1 MRPQEDMEKFVRVR
15 KARATTSRQMD
26 KRTLNDSFAAMDQ
39 IIQAKQTKYKR
50 SARRVIIRNRIM
62 RPIAAAAVIVV
73 VISLFI
79 VHRGPD
85 EQADTVIVFNSTKS
99 PAELL
104 TVASLNIAFRRGGI
118 EAVER
123 QCEQVI
129 DKLGPPPAMITVKEL
144 LAEFNGT

>member
-1 MRPQEDMEKFVRVR
+1 MRPEEDMEKFVKIR
-15 KARATTSRQMD
+15 KPHATTSREMD
-26 KRTLNDSFAAMDQ
+26 ERTLNDSFAAMDQ

-50 SARRVIIRNRIM
+50 SAPKVIIRNRIM

-85 EQADTVIVFNSTKS
+85 EEVDTVIVSNSTKS
-99 PAELL
+99 AAELL
-104 TVASLNIAFRRGGI
+104 TVASLNMAFRRGGI
-118 EAVER
+118 EAVEK

-129 DKLGPPPAMITVKEL
+129 DKLGLQPARIRVEEL